1 MEAVRPGHVPR
12 CRRSDIDHIELLQ
25 ADEAEL
31 TPGTWV
37 QVDVVG
43 VTAEGRHVAGLRPG
57 FEVEDDRYAGYF
69 AYQYDP
75 EFPAQTLH
83 VRVFDQQITTEFR
96 GGAVDQKAKAPK
108 KRRRQ
113 KSEAAKKAKPIGA
126 VRR

>member
-1 MEAVRPGHVPR
+1 M
-12 CRRSDIDHIELLQ
+12 
-25 ADEAEL
+25 
-31 TPGTWV
+31 

>member
-1 MEAVRPGHVPR
+1 M
-12 CRRSDIDHIELLQ
+12 
-25 ADEAEL
+25 
-31 TPGTWV
+31 

-108 KRRRQ
+108 KAKPPKKRSRQ
-113 KSEAAKKAKPIGA
+113 KSEADRRGETLIGF
-126 VRR
+126 